1 MEDKKIT
8 AQELQLAMEQE
19 LNEMYQEVAD
29 AMNDAKPGSIIADS
43 EEPVRDANAKFKQ
56 QIYQKALD
64 LLQQKQE
71 AFSPSSED
79 EEQGEQEGDSPD
91 N

>member
-8 AQELQLAMEQE
+8 AAELQLAMEQE
-19 LNEMYQEVAD
+19 ITEMVQEVVE
-29 AMNDAKPGSIIADS
+29 AMNNAKPGSIIADS

-64 LLQQKQE
+64 LLQKKQE
-71 AFSPSSED
+71 AFPPSAQD
-79 EEQGEQEGDSPD
+79 EEQGQKDSDAPD

>member
-8 AQELQLAMEQE
+8 AQELQLAMAQE

-79 EEQGEQEGDSPD
+79 EEQGKQECDAPY